1 MSRHRKGRL
10 LVTLCAA
17 VAMTRVSAM
26 QQNVRDQRRRDHDAL
41 ERLEIIIAERQEIA
55 KIAAERVADA
65 LAAKWDVR
73 DGLCN
78 AEQALRDIQRM
89 ERLIR

>member
-1 MSRHRKGRL
+1 
-10 LVTLCAA
+10 
-17 VAMTRVSAM
+17 MTRVSAM